1 MKTFYK
7 LYSDVLKDKELT
19 RTQQEILSVLLNRGE
34 YHKQS
39 FYCYEQW
46 IADEVDCSII
56 TVKRAIKEFERLG
69 YISIKRTYSKETR
82 KTTNYYTVLFDTTGS
97 TAVAET
103 NTSGLEIDST
113 PTVNEVKD
121 NDQSI
126 ILIPDNNENSTD
138 TETEIND
145 TTEPETLMDK
155 WKDACKRAYNYYFT
169 TLMNGGIDE
178 QIVRRLFNSKLQP
191 TYTECINS
199 GESEQELD
207 IIRKR
212 IGSILKTKYDK
223 LYKEQQKQ
231 IEIEKISA

>member
-19 RTQQEILSVLLNRGE
+19 RTQQTILSVLINRGE
-34 YHKQS
+34 YHKQA
-39 FYCYEQW
+39 FYCYEDW
-46 IADEVDCSII
+46 IASEVDCSVR
-56 TVKRAIKEFERLG
+56 TVKRAIKEFEKLG
-69 YISIKRTYSKETR
+69 YISINRTYNKETR

-103 NTSGLEIDST
+103 NTSGIEIDST
-113 PTVNEVKD
+113 PTVNEVKE
-121 NDQSI
+121 NDQSD
-126 ILIPDNNENSTD
+126 ILSNNNNNNSTV
-138 TETEIND
+138 TETEVND
-145 TTEPETLMDK
+145 TTEPVTLIDK

-178 QIVRRLFNSKLQP
+178 QIVRRIFNAKLQD
-191 TYTECINS
+191 TYTECING

-212 IGSILKTKYDK
+212 IGSVLKNKYDK
-223 LYKEQQKQ
+223 LYNEQQKQ
-231 IEIEKISA
+231 IEIAKISA